1 MPKLDDDIDALF
13 KLPLTEFVSARK
25 ALAARLKQN
34 GFVSEAEG
42 VKALAKPSISAWTV
56 NQLYWRHREPFNE
69 LIATGQRFRK
79 AQVTGKMVNMR
90 EALDARR
97 DALARLSDLAT
108 EALRDAGHNPSLD
121 TLRTISTTLEA
132 LSVATSLSATS
143 LSATSLSATSLSD
156 GPTLGRLT
164 ADIDPPGFDSLG
176 SFAPSAGITKR
187 AAEPVHIS
195 PSKKSVTASSKAQ
208 VAATLA
214 SRQKERQ
221 ARIKAAKASLQQAR
235 KSLTA
240 ARAAARSLEGAQ
252 KKAGATVKEA
262 AKQKREAEER
272 FKRASA
278 ASADAAMRAQGIAV
292 ELTKATKTLDDAKRT
307 VEGATKEL
315 ENSFR
320 ESA

>member
-13 KLPLTEFVSARK
+13 RLPLTEFVGARK

-34 GFVSEAEG
+34 GFASEAEG

-56 NQLYWRHREPFNE
+56 NQLYWRHREAFDE

-79 AQVTGKMVNMR
+79 AQATGKMVNMR

-97 DALARLSDLAT
+97 EALSRLSDLAT

-121 TLRTISTTLEA
+121 TLRRITTTLEA
-132 LSVATSLSATS
+132 VSAYASLSNR
-143 LSATSLSATSLSD
+143 
-156 GPTLGRLT
+156 PTLGRLT
-164 ADIDPPGFDSLG
+164 EDIDPPGFDSLG

-187 AAEPVHIS
+187 AAEPLHAS
-195 PSKKSVTASSKAQ
+195 PSKRAVTASSKAQ
-208 VAATLA
+208 EQAADA
-214 SRQKERQ
+214 SRREERQ
-221 ARIKAAKASLQQAR
+221 ARINAAKASLQQAR

-240 ARAAARSLEGAQ
+240 ARAAVKSLEGAQ
-252 KKAGATVKEA
+252 
-262 AKQKREAEER
+262 
-272 FKRASA
+272 
-278 ASADAAMRAQGIAV
+278 
-292 ELTKATKTLDDAKRT
+292 RT
-307 VEGATKEL
+307 VESATKEL